1 MTASNVV
8 PFPRTRI
15 LRTKLRLVEYGDEET
30 RRAKLLED
38 AINRIIEDG
47 YDPRPTDGEV

>member
-1 MTASNVV
+1 MADNVV

-15 LRTKLRLVEYGDEET
+15 PRTQLRLVEYSDEEIK
-30 RRAKLLED
+30 RAKMLED

-47 YDPRPTDGEV
+47 YDPRPTDGAA